1 MANNMN
7 VRFFFTDD
15 RKKYDSLVK
24 KDPLALYFIEDAETG
39 YCALYKGDSLIA
51 VGNDASSMASGLMST
66 IDKQNLDNLVKNGVT
81 QLTSVDGTIV
91 ITDEDGKKNIA
102 VAISTKEGNALTK
115 VDGGLFVPS
124 VQEVSVPEYTIEKQ
138 EVSDEG
144 FIATYKLKKT
154 ENGESTYVGD
164 AVNVPKDK
172 VLQSAVLKI
181 VEVADEPYENAKVGD
196 KYIDMAFNDET
207 QSHIYVPLGDI
218 GGDVSAE
225 IKIDSANANGL
236 SYVDGTGLSL
246 ALASADSNGAM
257 SKEMFASVKG
267 LLDLDIAD
275 NYSTKE
281 DVKAT
286 ISETV
291 GTPNAEQFTIDNNG
305 VLNLNDIDADKVIY
319 NGEKLSSV
327 LDNATAAYT
336 WVELP
341 EIVNADVSNAASTIA
356 SASNGA
362 VVKMSAGTVSE
373 AVAVDKSVTVEGENA
388 GVAQNFSQEV

>member
-39 YCALYKGDSLIA
+39 YRALYKGDSLIA